1 MVFRTVQRFANCRWV
16 RGVIAFG
23 IRSVATG
30 VVAPTTVLQRVA
42 VLKRVLLADLW
53 LITLFFT
60 PIPRPEVTGQQ

>member
-1 MVFRTVQRFANCRWV
+1 M
-16 RGVIAFG
+16 IAFG
-23 IRSVATG
+23 IRSVATD

-53 LITLFFT
+53 LITLFFI